1 MSAGLVVPS
10 KLPDGRVEWHEH
22 RDLSDRLTRG
32 DATLGWGGDPEM
44 HLVCNVK
51 AQRWEVW
58 RVCEDGVD
66 RMMLHRD
73 GLGAPGLDLIRALVA
88 GDTRHIDVIGDLV
101 RDNDRME
108 ADRRAAER
116 DRMSESADKLAHAL
130 ARDLDLAA
138 PAGKVYGL
146 R

>member
-22 RDLSDRLTRG
+22 RDLSDRLTHG

-44 HLVCNVK
+44 RLVCNMK

-58 RVCEDGVD
+58 RNGCDEPL
-66 RMMLHRD
+66 MWRD
-73 GLGAPGLDLIRALVA
+73 GTGAPGLDLIRELVA
-88 GDTRHIDVIGDLV
+88 HDTRHIDVIGNVL

-108 ADRRAAER
+108 ADRRAAQR
-116 DRMSESADKLAHAL
+116 DQMSESADKLAHAL